1 MKLNWR
7 ILLGVI
13 VLVFGAL
20 LLLQQLNVI
29 AIHGDIWTFIISA
42 FFATAGVAFLLVLI
56 SNKKNWWAAIPGMT
70 LIGLAFLIG
79 SSILF
84 PGLASAD
91 IAPAIFMAFIGAAFW
106 IVYFLDIQ
114 NWWAIIPGGVLL
126 SIAALIAVGSAG
138 NGNLGV
144 GLMFTGM
151 ALTFGLVALL
161 PNGGKHLN
169 WAFIPAGV
177 LLVMGLAFLF
187 SVGSWFRYL
196 LPGGLIVVGIFL
208 IVLTVLRRK
217 KV

>member
-13 VLVFGAL
+13 VLVFGGL

-42 FFATAGVAFLLVLI
+42 FFATAGAAFLVVLI
-56 SNKKNWWAAIPGMT
+56 SNTKNWWAAIPGMT

-79 SSILF
+79 SNALF
-84 PGLASAD
+84 PGLSGDISA
-91 IAPAIFMAFIGAAFW
+91 AIFMACIGAGFW
-106 IVYFLDIQ
+106 IVYFLNIQ

-126 SIAALIAVGSAG
+126 SIAALISVGSVG

-161 PNGGKHLN
+161 PNGGTRLN
-169 WAFIPAGV
+169 WAYIPAGV
-177 LLVMGLAFLF
+177 LLVMGLSFLF

-196 LPGGLIVVGIFL
+196 LPGGLIVVGIVL
-208 IVLTVLRRK
+208 IALTVFRRK
-217 KV
+217 KA

>member
-13 VLVFGAL
+13 VIVFGGL

-29 AIHGDIWTFIISA
+29 TIHGDVWTFIMSA
-42 FFATAGVAFLLVLI
+42 FFATGGAAFLVVLI

-70 LIGLAFLIG
+70 LIGLAVLIG
-79 SSILF
+79 STTLF
-84 PGLASAD
+84 PAMNPEF
-91 IAPAIFMAFIGAAFW
+91 APAIFMAFIAASFW
-106 IVYFLDIQ
+106 IVYLLDFH
-114 NWWAIIPGGVLL
+114 NWWAIIPGGTLL
-126 SIAALIAVGSAG
+126 SVAALIAVGSVG

-161 PNGGKHLN
+161 PNGARRLN

-177 LLVMGLAFLF
+177 LLVMGLSFLF
-187 SVGSWFRYL
+187 SVGAWFRYL
-196 LPGGLIVVGIFL
+196 LPGGLIIVGIVL
-208 IVLTVLRRK
+208 IVITILRRNK
-217 KV
+217 

>member
-13 VLVFGAL
+13 VLVFGGL

-29 AIHGDIWTFIISA
+29 SIHGDIWTFIISA
-42 FFATAGVAFLLVLI
+42 FFATAGAAFLVVLI

-70 LIGLAFLIG
+70 LIGLALLIG
-79 SSILF
+79 STTLF
-84 PGLASAD
+84 PSLAD
-91 IAPAIFMAFIGAAFW
+91 DLAPAIFMAFIGAGFW
-106 IVYFLDIQ
+106 IVYLLDHK
-114 NWWAIIPGGVLL
+114 NWWALIPGGTLL
-126 SIAALIAVGSAG
+126 SVAALIAVGSSG

-177 LLVMGLAFLF
+177 LLVMGFSFLF

-196 LPGGLIVVGIFL
+196 LPGGLILVGIVL
-208 IVLTVLRRK
+208 IALTIFRRK

>member
-13 VLVFGAL
+13 VLVFGGL

-29 AIHGDIWTFIISA
+29 TIHGDMWTFLMSA
-42 FFATAGVAFLLVLI
+42 FFATAGIAFLVVLI

-70 LIGLAFLIG
+70 LLGLAVLIG
-79 SSILF
+79 STSLF
-84 PGLASAD
+84 PAMSAYL
-91 IAPAIFMAFIGAAFW
+91 APAIFMAFIAAAFW
-106 IVYFLDIQ
+106 IVYFLDLH
-114 NWWAIIPGGVLL
+114 NWWAIIPGGTLL
-126 SIAALIAVGSAG
+126 SVAALIAVGSAG

-161 PNGGKHLN
+161 PNDGKRLN
-169 WAFIPAGV
+169 WAFIPGGV
-177 LLVMGLAFLF
+177 LLVMGLSFLF
-187 SVGSWFRYL
+187 AVGTWFRYL
-196 LPGGLIVVGIFL
+196 LPGALILVGIVL
-208 IVLTVLRRK
+208 IALTVFRQK